1 MAHRYFLDAPVGQ
14 STQVVMAGGEAQH
27 LIRVMRAECGDE
39 VEVFDG
45 TGWQWMAAVR
55 ELRRNE
61 ATLEILAGEQVD
73 REPRI
78 SLTIALAIPKGDRQ
92 KWIIEKLVELGVR
105 KVIPLIT
112 DRGVVQPAEKAR
124 LRLQKYVISSS
135 KQCGRNRLLEIG
147 SAASFSDLMQHRVVH
162 RLIAHPSSAG
172 SGKKGMN
179 IRDFMLQEEE
189 VLVAIGPEGGFT
201 AEEIQSALDQQWSMV
216 DLGPRILRIETAA
229 VALAAQMLLG
239 V

>member
-1 MAHRYFLDAPVGQ
+1 MAHRYYLDAPLGQ
-14 STQVVMAGGEAQH
+14 STQVVLAGSEAQH
-27 LIRVMRAECGDE
+27 LIRVMRAECGDV

-45 TGWQWMAAVR
+45 TGWQWNAAVR

-61 ATLEILAGEQVD
+61 ATLEILSGEQVD
-73 REPRI
+73 READI

-105 KVIPLIT
+105 KVIPLVT
-112 DRGVVQPAEKAR
+112 DRGVVQPAEKTR
-124 LRLQKYVISSS
+124 SRLQKHVLSSS

-147 SAASFSDLMQHRVVH
+147 LTESFSGLLQRQAGH
-162 RLIAHPSSAG
+162 RLIAHPSSAEG
-172 SGKKGMN
+172 GKEGMN
-179 IRDFMLQEEE
+179 IRDFKLQEKEI
-189 VLVAIGPEGGFT
+189 LVAIGPEGGFT
-201 AEEIQSALDQQWSMV
+201 AEEIQHAMDQQWSMV